1 MPGLLPRLVDSKP
14 LHFTVVVSPYGA
26 VALGPRVAAVMDR
39 QVGGH
44 ASVSSK
50 ASLVIS
56 MLLDTSSAS
65 SVKLGDCSIE
75 V

>member
-1 MPGLLPRLVDSKP
+1 M
-14 LHFTVVVSPYGA
+14 
-26 VALGPRVAAVMDR
+26 AAVMDR

-56 MLLDTSSAS
+56 MLLDTSSAT